1 MKKYEILEKY
11 FGYKKFRPLQ
21 EEIIDGILESKDVLM
36 ILQQVVVNLYVI
48 NYHL

>member
-11 FGYKKFRPLQ
+11 FGYKNFRPLQ

-36 ILQQVVVNLYVI
+36 ILPTGGGKSL
-48 NYHL
+48 